1 MYRLTSEINEKLYI
15 IDSIVEGDMGITIMG
30 HDPDADYAPVQSTI
44 YASFHGSK
52 EDMASTPCV
61 I

>member
-1 MYRLTSEINEKLYI
+1 
-15 IDSIVEGDMGITIMG
+15 MGITIMG